1 MQVPAVKLKLLRPRK
16 YGCNMGYKDV
26 IPRRHK
32 NIEQILKIIIKDY
45 NTTRKIIFQH
55 KSQKRKK
62 GFKNECV
69 TVNITN
75 TTIYQINVT
84 FLSALV

>member
-55 KSQKRKK
+55 NEKIQKNTIVGKINIKK
-62 GFKNECV
+62 KKN
-69 TVNITN
+69 NN
-75 TTIYQINVT
+75 K
-84 FLSALV
+84 L